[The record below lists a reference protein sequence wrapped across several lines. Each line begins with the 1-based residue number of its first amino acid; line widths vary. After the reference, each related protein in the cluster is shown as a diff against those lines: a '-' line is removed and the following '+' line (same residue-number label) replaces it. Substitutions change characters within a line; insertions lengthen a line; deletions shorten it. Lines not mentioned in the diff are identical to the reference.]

1 MGCCCSADVDPP
13 GSPII
18 AYIRTTVFIRQRGD
32 LLVQR
37 YIRPSVPRVVY
48 IRANK
53 LYFERFSCV
62 IGGYPIANITT
73 VEVIRGGKL
82 VLRRRGER
90 EKVYILNQGES
101 VSVDRGVA
109 RWIYRPFEC
118 EFTGVRMTGS
128 DGTMIA
134 FAATSEEAE
143 VFIQQLRSAI
153 DVAKTTELQQN
164 VTHSP

>member
-1 MGCCCSADVDPP
+1 MGCCCSADVDPTD
-13 GSPII
+13 SSIT
-18 AYIRTTVFIRQRGD
+18 AYIRTTVFVRQRGD

-37 YIRPSVPRVVY
+37 YISPSVSRAVY
-48 IRANK
+48 IRENK

-62 IGGYPIANITT
+62 MDGYPIANITT
-73 VEVIRGGKL
+73 VEVIRGRKL
-82 VLRRRGER
+82 VVRRRGER

-101 VSVDRGVA
+101 VDHGVA
-109 RWIYRPFEC
+109 RWIYRPIEC

-153 DVAKTTELQQN
+153 DVARTTKLQQN